1 MQITEV
7 KNQLV
12 ATIALIND
20 ENKILLGKRPVGKP
34 FENLWEFPGGK
45 VKSNET
51 AEDAVIREVKE
62 EINIDL
68 KMNCLAPFTF
78 STFNNKNYSLI
89 ILLFISR
96 IWDLEPK
103 SIFHSELKWVKAN
116 ELNDYSM
123 PPANKNL
130 KSSIQDL
137 LM

>member
-7 KNQLV
+7 KNQIV

-20 ENKILLGKRPVGKP
+20 ENKILLGKRPFGKT

-51 AEDAVIREVKE
+51 VEEAVIREVKE

-68 KMNCLAPFTF
+68 KMNCLAPLTF
-78 STFNNKNYSLI
+78 STFNSKKYNLV
-89 ILLFISR
+89 ILLYISR
-96 IWDLEPK
+96 IWDSEPK
-103 SIFHSELKWVKAN
+103 RIFHSELKWVKAN

-137 LM
+137 LI